1 MSTAREHRVHE
12 LDEHLIRKIAAG
24 EVIERPASVVK
35 ELVENSLDAGAKR
48 IEVLVEGGGLR
59 RIAVADDGIGMVRAD
74 ALLAIRRHT
83 TSKIRSERDLERIQ
97 TLGFRGEALA
107 SIVEVSR
114 AAIVTRAEGEPE
126 GTRLEI
132 EGGVVRS
139 VRREGRGRGT
149 TVDVR
154 DLFFNTPARRKFL
167 KSERTE
173 FAHILRVLKRF
184 ALAYPEVHFRL
195 VRNGRNALE
204 SPPARE
210 LREVIAQ
217 LYGAELARALL
228 EVRADGPEIRVHGL
242 VSPPQ
247 QARADRGEQHVFVNG
262 RFVRDAAVRYAIT
275 KAYEGFLK
283 DKHPMVFLF
292 LEVDP
297 EKVDVNVHP
306 QKAEVRFANPK
317 LVQAEVKRAI
327 AEALLTRGAIP
338 QLRPPR
344 VPAPAPP
351 ASRPKEPLSLRPFTP
366 SAPELDLDLDL
377 DLKRELLERSR
388 AASGALPPR
397 GEPDEGRAEQEDR
410 LGGTPKGRDRVLGQ
424 LHGTY
429 ILVQTPEGLELIDQH
444 VAHER
449 ILFERYRA
457 QLASGGVRRQRLL
470 LPLTLEF
477 PPDQAELLEAQLPT
491 LGGELGI
498 GLERFGG
505 TTFLVREWPESFA
518 EGLTEERARQAL
530 ERVLSALEREEEPH
544 LEELAK
550 ALAADLACE
559 AAVVKNTPLTLEE
572 MEHLVRELRRAEN
585 PYRCPHGRPIIVKY
599 SLRELERAFG
609 RR

>member
-1 MSTAREHRVHE
+1 MNGESARRIYE

-59 RIAVADDGIGMVRAD
+59 RIAVLDDGTGMSHAD
-74 ALLAIRRHT
+74 VLLAIRRHT
-83 TSKIRSERDLERIQ
+83 TSKIRSERDLECIQ

-114 AAIVTRAEGEPE
+114 TTIVTRARDESE

-132 EGGVVRS
+132 EGGVVKS

-154 DLFFNTPARRKFL
+154 GLFFNTPARRKFL

-173 FAHILRVLKRF
+173 FLHISRVLKRF

-195 VRNGRNALE
+195 VHNGRKALE

-217 LYGAELARALL
+217 LYGAELARSLL
-228 EVRADGPEIRVHGL
+228 DVRADGREVWVRGL

-247 QARADRGEQHVFVNG
+247 QARADRSEQHVFVNG
-262 RFVRDAAVRYAIT
+262 RFVRDPAVQYAIT
-275 KAYEGFLK
+275 KAHEGFLK

-297 EKVDVNVHP
+297 SQVDVNVHP

-317 LVQAEVKRAI
+317 IIQTEVKRAI
-327 AEALLTRGAIP
+327 AEALLAGKAVPELHT
-338 QLRPPR
+338 PR
-344 VPAPAPP
+344 VPSPAPAPSDANAALKP
-351 ASRPKEPLSLRPFTP
+351 PLALRSSAP
-366 SAPELDLDLDL
+366 SAPEL
-377 DLKRELLERSR
+377 DLKRELLERAR
-388 AASGALPPR
+388 AASSPTAPPR
-397 GEPDEGRAEQEDR
+397 DAKEDAEGREGGVSDR
-410 LGGTPKGRDRVLGQ
+410 ILGQ

-449 ILFERYRA
+449 ILFEKYWE
-457 QLASGGVRRQRLL
+457 QLTSGQVRRQRLL

-477 PPDQAELLEAQLPT
+477 PPDRAELLEAHL
-491 LGGELGI
+491 LKLSERLGI

-505 TTFLVREWPESFA
+505 GTFLLREWPESFA
-518 EGLTEERARQAL
+518 EGLTEERARRAL

-550 ALAADLACE
+550 ALAADRACE
-559 AAVVKNTPLTLEE
+559 AAVVKNTALTREE
-572 MEHLVRELRRAEN
+572 MEHLVRKLRRAKN

-599 SLRELERAFG
+599 SLYELERAFG